1 MSFFRICPREPTYNQ
16 HIFEDID
23 LKVIQ
28 KDGITVNPDF
38 DVNITD
44 LNKGYKHFKTYS
56 GKGTSFKISVIIGKN
71 ETLQGYKVT
80 GTGSREIKE
89 VINEVDVEINGEMM
103 HFEET
108 GVTGI
113 ELFTTYDYYNAKLT
127 TLLNWFMR
135 SGIPFM
141 VYSDII
147 GINTSVPYLITENK
161 TRKQEYYD
169 YSVWDLTFTR
179 WDEVNYSSFKKT
191 NKGVTKAIKKWKAK
205 KQAKAKAKAKAK
217 TTAKNNLAKCK
228 WKTLVYSKKQ
238 KTVKC
243 VKYLQTVLYHNKL
256 LKKSQIDGWYGK
268 VTKKA
273 VKKFQS
279 KYAKKYNL
287 KKNGKIDKA
296 TFNVLIGKGKVAS
309 KTNKNSTK
317 SSKSTPKAVKTIN
330 IKSNNKSVISNQLL
344 SKNDIKK
351 LQGDIK

>member
-1 MSFFRICPREPTYNQ
+1 MSFFRICPREPTYNE

-38 DVNITD
+38 DVTVTD

-71 ETLQGYKVT
+71 ETIQGYKVT

-89 VINEVDVEINGEMM
+89 TINTVEVTINNELMT
-103 HFEET
+103 FEET
-108 GVTGI
+108 GVTGM

-141 VYSDII
+141 VFSDII

-161 TRKQEYYD
+161 TRKQEYHN
-169 YSVWDLTFTR
+169 YSVWELTFTR

-191 NKGVTKAIKKWKAK
+191 NKGITKAIKKWKAQK
-205 KQAKAKAKAKAK
+205 KKKAQAKAKSK
-217 TTAKNNLAKCK
+217 TTVKHNLAKCK
-228 WKTLVYSKKQ
+228 INVLKYSKKQ

-243 VKYLQTVLYHNKL
+243 VKYLQKYLNNTIKTN
-256 LKKSQIDGWYGK
+256 LKIDGWYGK
-268 VTKKA
+268 ETLKA
-273 VKKFQS
+273 VKKFQD
-279 KYAKKYNL
+279 KYKKKYGL
-287 KKNGKIDKA
+287 KPNGKINKA
-296 TFNVLIGKGKVAS
+296 TFNVMIGKGKVIT
-309 KTNKNSTK
+309 KGNTNKNK
-317 SSKSTPKAVKTIN
+317 SSNNKPKSIKTIN
-330 IKSNNKSVISNQLL
+330 IKSSTKGVQSSQLIS
-344 SKNDIKK
+344 SKNLNLGKVD
-351 LQGDIK
+351 LG

>member
-16 HIFEDID
+16 YIFEDID

-28 KDGITVNPDF
+28 KKGVEVNPDF
-38 DVNITD
+38 DVQVTD
-44 LNKGYKHFKTYS
+44 LNKGYKHFKTYN
-56 GKGTSFKISVIIGKN
+56 GKGTSFKISVIIGKD
-71 ETLQGYKVT
+71 EKLQGYKKT

-89 VINEVDVEINGEMM
+89 VINTVEVEIDGEMM
-103 HFEET
+103 TFNDEAVT
-108 GVTGI
+108 GVEI
-113 ELFTTYDYYNAKLT
+113 FTTYDYANVRIIN
-127 TLLNWFMR
+127 LLNGFMR
-135 SGIPFM
+135 MGIPFM

-205 KQAKAKAKAKAK
+205 KQAKAKAKAKTK

-273 VKKFQS
+273 VKKFQT

-287 KKNGKIDKA
+287 KKNGNIDKA

-309 KTNKNSTK
+309 KTNKKSTK